1 MIKYT
6 PQHFLGYS
14 LLIYMLLFI
23 VGPYSYEIRSGWAL
37 LYLLIAYFL
46 WFIGIKISAM
56 TRGRIRTVEKEMTFS
71 DFSEYVLLFIECV
84 TLLLSLLYLLYYVI
98 KVFGAGKFGDTRNLT
113 SQFPTVL
120 RLIPYESYIT
130 VGIYI
135 IISYSS
141 EVKVKLLGI
150 LSKVCVFLPSI
161 LFLISGGRWTLFVVL
176 LLFGGVECSRGKKF
190 SLSKKMKWVICGVIA
205 ALLFFCFILFAIR
218 GASSTYVTYMP
229 YYGNVETKDIWEI
242 IGSSPFGKPIYS
254 IFFYFTHSIPY
265 YAEVFEQIAPEHLY
279 YGAYMCRII
288 GFLSSSFPQYKT
300 IVQEIPC
307 IVGSYSTI
315 VTGYIRDWGFVGTMP
330 AIFVTGWLM
339 GSIDKLKNMRNLAR
353 VMQPYMLVVCLLS
366 PLYYGWHAGGMD
378 FMMVL
383 TLALYGM
390 LKVTNRI
397 YIKKER

>member
-113 SQFPTVL
+113 SQFPAVL
-120 RLIPYESYIT
+120 RMVPYVSYIT
-130 VGIYI
+130 VAIYI

-141 EVKVKLLGI
+141 EVKVKLLRI

-161 LFLISGGRWTLFVVL
+161 LFLVSGGRWTLFVVL
-176 LLFGGVECSRGKKF
+176 LLFWVVECSRGKSF
-190 SLSKKMKWVICGVIA
+190 SLSKKMKWVICGVIVIL
-205 ALLFFCFILFAIR
+205 LLFCFLLFAIR
-218 GASSTYVTYMP
+218 GVSSTYVTYMP
-229 YYGNVETKDIWEI
+229 YYGNIETKDIWEI
-242 IGSSPFGKPIYS
+242 IGSSPLGKPIYS

-265 YAEVFEQIAPEHLY
+265 YAEVFEQIAPEHFY

-300 IVQEIPC
+300 IVQEVPC
-307 IVGSYSTI
+307 IVGSYSTF
-315 VTGYIRDWGFVGTMP
+315 VTGYIRDWGFIGTMP
-330 AIFVTGWLM
+330 AIFATGWLM

-353 VMQPYMLVVCLLS
+353 VMQPYMLVMCLIS